1 MFKTISAAL
10 VAASVIAAPAFAATS
25 TRTAHSAPI
34 TKAVHVKSRV
44 LNANA
49 MMQRHHHKHYHHHH
63 YRHHAA
69 IKAPAKIGFKHSA
82 GTIKR
87 G

>member
-34 TKAVHVKSRV
+34 TKAEHVKSRV

-49 MMQRHHHKHYHHHH
+49 MMRHHHVHHYHHH
-63 YRHHAA
+63 YRHHTA

-82 GTIKR
+82 GGIKR